1 MGQTKSTQIEGA
13 IGMTQAVIYTR
24 VSSRKQQ
31 QEGFSL
37 DAQGKLLREY
47 ASRNGIQVECRQW
60 CEENGFVVSRVFVE
74 PGVSAASAN
83 RPVLEEMV
91 NLIES
96 QKGTIDAVV
105 VWKFDRFARNFEDS
119 VLLR

>member
-47 ASRNGIQVECRQW
+47 ASRNGIQVIK
-60 CEENGFVVSRVFVE
+60 
-74 PGVSAASAN
+74 A
-83 RPVLEEMV
+83 
-91 NLIES
+91 
-96 QKGTIDAVV
+96 
-105 VWKFDRFARNFEDS
+105 FEDLETAKATGRS
-119 VLLR
+119 SLTRC